1 MIAEYMVNVIDIH
14 RFYGN
19 MSVYYIDLLKSY
31 MRSCTVLFCVF
42 LENIT
47 VIDREES
54 LLEQGPTDDLMCMWN
69 EGLLPRMEWL
79 FLGDF
84 VAPLTHTNR
93 SWDMTLLQCM
103 VWSKDGFQHGGSFRI
118 KGKCVIYTTESE
130 YIKDWYIPFPILS

>member
-1 MIAEYMVNVIDIH
+1 MH
-14 RFYGN
+14 
-19 MSVYYIDLLKSY
+19 
-31 MRSCTVLFCVF
+31 SCTVLFCVFFVYF

-54 LLEQGPTDDLMCMWN
+54 LLEQGPTDDLMCVWN
-69 EGLLPRMEWL
+69 GGLLPRMEWL

-84 VAPLTHTNR
+84 VTPLTHTNS

-118 KGKCVIYTTESE
+118 KGKCYLHNLKVNICVAK
-130 YIKDWYIPFPILS
+130 KDWYIHFPILS